1 MTQDIRQ
8 SNDDQPFSHLEDD
21 LILSEQLEAKVTV
34 ARQTMERAV
43 GCQLEIDRFEPIEVA
58 GEWLLRVFW
67 RKVITSEQA
76 RIALFT

>member
-1 MTQDIRQ
+1 MTQTIRQ
-8 SNDDQPFSHLEDD
+8 SNDDQPFSHLEDN
-21 LILSEQLEAKVTV
+21 LILSEQLEAKVGV

-67 RKVITSEQA
+67 RKI
-76 RIALFT
+76 IAI

>member
-1 MTQDIRQ
+1 MTQTIQQ
-8 SNDDQPFSHLEDD
+8 SIDDQPFSHLENN
-21 LILSEQLEAKVTV
+21 LILSEQLEAEVSV

-67 RKVITSEQA
+67 RKI
-76 RIALFT
+76 IAI

>member
-1 MTQDIRQ
+1 MTQTIRQ
-8 SNDDQPFSHLEDD
+8 QNDDQPFSHLEDN
-21 LILSEQLEAKVTV
+21 LILSEQLEAKVSV

-67 RKVITSEQA
+67 RKI
-76 RIALFT
+76 IAI

>member
-1 MTQDIRQ
+1 MTQTIQQ
-8 SNDDQPFSHLEDD
+8 SIDDQPFSHLEDN
-21 LILSEQLEAKVTV
+21 LILSEQLEAKVSV

-67 RKVITSEQA
+67 RKI
-76 RIALFT
+76 IAI